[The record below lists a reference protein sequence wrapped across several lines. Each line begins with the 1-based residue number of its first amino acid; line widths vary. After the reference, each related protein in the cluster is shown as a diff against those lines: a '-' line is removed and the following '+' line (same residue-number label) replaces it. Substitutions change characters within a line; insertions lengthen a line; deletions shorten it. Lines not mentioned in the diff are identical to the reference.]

1 LHAAGGFSIDIING
15 DGVRLSAVM
24 FADVLQELIVG
35 NAEKPTEE
43 KLALAQ
49 GVRVAVYG
57 REDILSE
64 FLGYRVGRAPQDK
77 IANDLGVKDF
87 EKRGERSFAPHE

>member
-1 LHAAGGFSIDIING
+1 LDAAGGFSVDIVNG
-15 DGVRLSAVM
+15 DGVRLFAVM

-43 KLALAQ
+43 KLAVAE
-49 GVRVAVYG
+49 GVRMAVYG
-57 REDILSE
+57 GEDILSK

-77 IANDLGVKDF
+77 IAKDLGVKDF
-87 EKRGERSFAPHE
+87 EKRGERLFAPHE